1 MKNIFFINRR
11 DKYAISL
18 NKVHQNK
25 RQMNNPES
33 KYFLNDFMKNGK
45 SKLIQLYSMT
55 ESTINTQG
63 ELITDPRQLV
73 NQYKRSGLFD
83 DERKKILNNFK
94 SSNTYELLQ
103 NKVEELVNLKI
114 QEDNSI
120 LVKNKGRTSALIQS
134 SLINTGNTNGSSSSL
149 LGKNMIGSNKTTTTV
164 TNTKDMSTADRKQRE
179 KELVQGINYLMNKYT
194 EENVTRSESLNTSL
208 LEQLTNLKDKMEQ
221 EELEKVPK

>member
-1 MKNIFFINRR
+1 MYYLE

>member
-1 MKNIFFINRR
+1 
-11 DKYAISL
+11 
-18 NKVHQNK
+18 
-25 RQMNNPES
+25 MNNPES

>member
-1 MKNIFFINRR
+1 
-11 DKYAISL
+11 
-18 NKVHQNK
+18 
-25 RQMNNPES
+25 
-33 KYFLNDFMKNGK
+33 
-45 SKLIQLYSMT
+45 MT

-179 KELVQGINYLMNKYT
+179 KELVQEINHLMNKYT
-194 EENVTRSESLNTSL
+194 EENVTRSESLNSSL